1 MGCSNS
7 LAKQKDNKG
16 RRIILDLMDRKYLD
30 SFPNIDP
37 MEQSQAMMI
46 AITVSKQILDN
57 EIKGTL
63 IELMDNDINIK
74 IRQAARNA
82 LQ

>member
-1 MGCSNS
+1 
-7 LAKQKDNKG
+7 
-16 RRIILDLMDRKYLD
+16 
-30 SFPNIDP
+30 
-37 MEQSQAMMI
+37 MMT

-57 EIKGTL
+57 EIKGML

>member
-1 MGCSNS
+1 
-7 LAKQKDNKG
+7 
-16 RRIILDLMDRKYLD
+16 
-30 SFPNIDP
+30 
-37 MEQSQAMMI
+37 MMI

-57 EIKGTL
+57 EIKGRL

>member
-1 MGCSNS
+1 
-7 LAKQKDNKG
+7 
-16 RRIILDLMDRKYLD
+16 MDRKYLD

-37 MEQSQAMMI
+37 IEQNQAMMT
-46 AITVSKQILDN
+46 AITISKQILDN
-57 EIKGTL
+57 EIKGML